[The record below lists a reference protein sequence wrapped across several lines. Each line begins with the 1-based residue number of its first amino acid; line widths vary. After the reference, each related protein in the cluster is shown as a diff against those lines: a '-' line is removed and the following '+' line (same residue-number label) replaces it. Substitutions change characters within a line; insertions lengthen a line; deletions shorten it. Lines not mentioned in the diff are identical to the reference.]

1 MNVKELIEVLK
12 EKIQAFEKLRFH
24 LMFKICKYQSEIIS
38 GMKKN
43 QNRRNEIARLKL
55 LLKGEQNEGRKDGW
69 EEIYACGIKRNFAD
83 NKYLKSKMGSEHP
96 KWGHWKT
103 RKTFED
109 KIMNVQINKY
119 GDKTIIEADFDL
131 TAFLKALQNLMEK
144 LTEKIRRE
152 NKWAKFIYSFRG
164 A

>member
-55 LLKGEQNEGRKDGW
+55 LLKGEQNEGRKDG
-69 EEIYACGIKRNFAD
+69 
-83 NKYLKSKMGSEHP
+83 
-96 KWGHWKT
+96 
-103 RKTFED
+103 
-109 KIMNVQINKY
+109 
-119 GDKTIIEADFDL
+119 
-131 TAFLKALQNLMEK
+131 
-144 LTEKIRRE
+144 
-152 NKWAKFIYSFRG
+152 
-164 A
+164 